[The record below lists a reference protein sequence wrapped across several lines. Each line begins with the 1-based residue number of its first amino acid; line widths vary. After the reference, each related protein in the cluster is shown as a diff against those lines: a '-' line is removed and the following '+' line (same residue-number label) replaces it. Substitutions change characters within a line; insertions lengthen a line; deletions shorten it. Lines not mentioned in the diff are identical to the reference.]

1 MRRSTPRAKLDR
13 MSENVDSAPTRA
25 GLIFEGK
32 VLAVQVA
39 FAAILAG
46 AIGVQVLKSGASFDF
61 VAFWAAHHVP
71 LPYDHLALSKVA
83 GAKTFFPYP
92 PTFLLLTLPLA
103 WVSLQAGYLSWTALA
118 AAGAVASLRR
128 LWAPVMLAAPA
139 ALMAIVGGQTSLVM
153 AALLFGGA
161 TLRHRPLLAG
171 AMFGIAACIKPQVVV
186 LVPLVL
192 VAAGQ
197 WRMLV
202 GAAATGLLLC
212 LAATLAYGPAVW
224 SDWLG
229 SLPAFLA
236 ANDGVWSGRYL
247 ALPGLWKVAALAA
260 GIVASAY
267 AGRRGRLELGI
278 FIAVAAALLGS
289 LHAMDYDAA
298 ILAPFAVSA
307 ALGWRWWG
315 LLYLPPLLCPPTTW
329 CVLVLGALAIVM
341 LARRGVAGSPDGGKA
356 RRREPSD
363 PQVAQPR

>member
-13 MSENVDSAPTRA
+13 MSENVDSAPSRV
-25 GLIFEGK
+25 GLVFDGK

-39 FAAILAG
+39 FAMVLAG

-71 LPYDHLALSKVA
+71 LPYDHLALSKAA

-103 WVSLQAGYLSWTALA
+103 WVSMQVGYLTWTALA
-118 AAGAVASLRR
+118 AAGVVASLRR
-128 LWAPVMLAAPA
+128 LWAPVVLAAPA

-171 AMFGIAACIKPQVVV
+171 AMFGVAACIKPQVVV

-192 VAAGQ
+192 LAAGQ

-202 GAAATGLLLC
+202 GAAASGLLLC
-212 LAATLAYGPAVW
+212 LAATLVYGPAVW

-247 ALPGLWKVAALAA
+247 ALPGLWKIAALAA
-260 GIVASAY
+260 GVVASAY
-267 AGRRGRLELGI
+267 AGRRGRIELGI

-307 ALGWRWWG
+307 AFSNRWFG
-315 LLYLPPLLCPPTTW
+315 LAYA
-329 CVLVLGALAIVM
+329 GALAFPPNALTVLAM
-341 LARRGVAGSPDGGKA
+341 LAFATWSLLQRSRLL
-356 RRREPSD
+356 
-363 PQVAQPR
+363 QPLRLGASKQNGNML